1 MGRSKIAITVDEITL
16 GRVDRLVRSGIYPSR
31 SRAIQEAVEDKLERL
46 DKSRLAREC
55 AKLDPNFEKAMAEE
69 GLAEDVAEWPEY

>member
-31 SRAIQEAVEDKLERL
+31 SRAIQEAVEEKLQRL
-46 DKSRLAREC
+46 DKTRLAREC
-55 AKLDPNFEKAMAEE
+55 AKLDPDAEKAMADE
-69 GLAEDVAEWPEY
+69 GLARDIAQWPEY